1 MTPVILSVAPVN
13 AGASRIDKEALVR
26 DILDCAKAGAAMV
39 HLHVRDESARLTDD
53 LSLTHEL
60 VCRVREHSDI
70 IIQVSTGGVSN
81 LSIAQR
87 CAPCA
92 APWAESHSLNV
103 GSLNLGR
110 QVYQNPLDDVE
121 YCVNQILSNKKVPEV
136 EVFELGMI
144 KATADLAERFVFP
157 RPLLFAIV
165 LGHQGGAPAT
175 EQTLDAMLSCLKE
188 FFPSQGSYLWGLTQ
202 AHRAGFALMRRALEL
217 GADSLRVGFE
227 DSASLSENQTSSTN
241 AQIVRQAVD
250 MVREA
255 GRQPATPQQARTM
268 LGIKGGAL

>member
-13 AGASRIDKEALVR
+13 AGDSKIDKEALVR
-26 DILDCAKAGAAMV
+26 DILDCAKAGAAIV
-39 HLHVRDESARLTDD
+39 HLHVRDEFARLTEN
-53 LSLTHEL
+53 LSLTYEL
-60 VCRVREHSDI
+60 VQRVREHSDI

-110 QVYQNPLDDVE
+110 QVYQNPLDEVE
-121 YCVNQILSNKKVPEV
+121 YCVNQILSYQKVPEV

-144 KATADLAERFVFP
+144 KATADLAERFSFP

-175 EQTLDAMLSCLKE
+175 ERTLDAMLGCLNE
-188 FFPSQGSYLWGLTQ
+188 FFPSQRSFLWGLTQ
-202 AHRAGFALMRRALEL
+202 AHRTDLSLMRKALDL
-217 GADSLRVGFE
+217 GANSLRVGFE
-227 DSASLSENQTSSTN
+227 DSDRLTGNQRANTN
-241 AQIVRQAVD
+241 AQIVRQAVEV
-250 MVREA
+250 VREA
-255 GRQPATPQQARTM
+255 GRQAATPGQARAM